1 MSLVNLSTKY
11 STTGDRLLRSSI
23 DFHHKRLQVHKELS
37 ASELSIFQNKV
48 NTLMA
53 SWDKKWAD
61 CLANRKV
68 AAEKDLAEKDPIE
81 AISKL
86 EELRE
91 AIIRRTAAS

>member
-23 DFHHKRLQVHKELS
+23 DFHLKRLQVHKELS

-53 SWDKKWAD
+53 SSDKKWAD
-61 CLANRKV
+61 CRANRKV
-68 AAEKDLAEKDPIE
+68 AAEKDPIKAED
-81 AISKL
+81 KL
-86 EELRE
+86 EELHE
-91 AIIRRTAAS
+91 AIIR